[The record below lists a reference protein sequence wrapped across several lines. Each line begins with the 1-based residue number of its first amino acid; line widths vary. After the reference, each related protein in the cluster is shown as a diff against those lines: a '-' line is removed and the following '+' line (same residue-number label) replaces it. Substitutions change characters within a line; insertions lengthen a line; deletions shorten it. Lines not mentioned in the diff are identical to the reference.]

1 MPRVRLDTLLA
12 ERGLFG
18 SRSRAAASVMAGEVL
33 VGAERRRIDKP
44 GQMVAEDV
52 VVSVD
57 AAPDFVSRGGTKLAN
72 ALAVLDVAVEGR
84 RALDVGVSTGGFTDV
99 LLQRGAAHV
108 VALDVAYGEL
118 HWKLRTDERVTAME
132 RFNARELT
140 SGDLPYAPD
149 LVVVD
154 VSFISLKKVLPA
166 VLACAA
172 PAFDC
177 LAMVKP
183 QFEVGRERV
192 GKGVVHD
199 PELRREAIDGVAA
212 AVRELGY
219 EVRGEAE
226 SGLPGPKGNLE
237 TFLWIAA

>member
-44 GQMVAEDV
+44 GQRVAEDV

-140 SGDLPYAPD
+140 SGDLPYAPE